1 MVAAFVGITASI
13 LTASVLFQTKPVW
26 VAIVSHLVSFDV
38 AALRQR
44 QAQTIQ
50 AVLNGE
56 REHWLSYLLGI
67 VLTAGIVLCLP
78 GVSPSPTRA
87 IPARWTPTRRM
98 PDHPRLSRNANH
110 ISDQSA
116 HGEIEGFT
124 CTSVQRWTSESAAL
138 GGPASTPPSPD
149 PGRLRPPLEVPG
161 RPPSFRGASRRAFSA
176 AIKDVICQ
184 PPPQGWP
191 SSADSR
197 SSSSETRKTARR
209 PG

>member
-98 PDHPRLSRNANH
+98 PDHPRLSRNANQ

-116 HGEIEGFT
+116 HAEIEGF
-124 CTSVQRWTSESAAL
+124 AL
-138 GGPASTPPSPD
+138 HPRPALP
-149 PGRLRPPLEVPG
+149 
-161 RPPSFRGASRRAFSA
+161 
-176 AIKDVICQ
+176 
-184 PPPQGWP
+184 
-191 SSADSR
+191 
-197 SSSSETRKTARR
+197 ARR
-209 PG
+209 PLVPASHSNALQVSWFPSPRR